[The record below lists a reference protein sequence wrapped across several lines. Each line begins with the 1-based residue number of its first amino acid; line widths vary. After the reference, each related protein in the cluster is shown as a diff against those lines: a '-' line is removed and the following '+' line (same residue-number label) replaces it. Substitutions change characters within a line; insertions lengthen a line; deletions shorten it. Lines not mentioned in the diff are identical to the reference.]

1 MSAFFNMDE
10 FCAAVDVLAGP
21 DAAPLTMVSE
31 TVSLAEMPQA
41 FEALRQRQHQ
51 CKVMVAPQ
59 QA

>member
-1 MSAFFNMDE
+1 MNE
-10 FCAAVDVLAGP
+10 FCTAVDVLDGP
-21 DAAPLTMVSE
+21 DATPLTMVSE
-31 TVSLAEMPQA
+31 TVSLAEMPLA